1 MALKFNDT
9 KRQHNRALVVDLLNL
24 AFRWK
29 HQGRSDYRYDLKKT
43 IESLASSY
51 KCGQIIITADWG
63 SSTYRLNLLP
73 TYKEGRKL
81 LRKDQTDQDAMFFE
95 EFIAEYLEAIKVLE
109 GEYPVLRFEGVEA
122 DDIAAHVVN
131 NKDRLELEYIWLISS
146 DRDWD
151 LLVQD
156 GVSRWSYVTRKEIT
170 LDNWSEH
177 YEVEPEDYISY
188 KCLMGDKGDD
198 VPGIEQVGPKRAT
211 ELIETYGSA
220 FDIYNSM
227 PLPGKY
233 KYIQNINDSGDLL
246 LLNYELM
253 DLITY
258 CDNAIGQDNIEEI
271 ACQLGI
277 TPKV

>member
-29 HQGRSDYRYDLKKT
+29 HQGRSDYRFDIKKT

-51 KCGQIIITADWG
+51 KCGQIIITGDWG
-63 SSTYRLNLLP
+63 SSTYRKALLP
-73 TYKEGRKL
+73 TYKESRKK
-81 LRKDQTDQDAMFFE
+81 LREGQSDQDAMFFE
-95 EFIAEYLEAIKVLE
+95 EFIAEYLEAMKVLE
-109 GEYPVLRFEGVEA
+109 EDYPVLRFEGVEA
-122 DDIAAHVVN
+122 DDIAAHIVN

-151 LLVQD
+151 LLVQE
-156 GVSRWSYVTRKEIT
+156 GVSRWSYNTRKEVT
-170 LDNWSEH
+170 LDNWYEH
-177 YEVEPEDYISY
+177 YDVAPEDYISY

-198 VPGIEQVGPKRAT
+198 VPGIAQVGPKRASN
-211 ELIETYGSA
+211 LIEMYGTA
-220 FDIYNSM
+220 FDIHCSM
-227 PLPGKY
+227 PLPGNFKY
-233 KYIQNINDSGDLL
+233 VENVNNSGDLI

-258 CDNAIGQDNIEEI
+258 CDEAIGQDNIEEI